1 MPGDS
6 FDTFDSVRDRLDEI
20 VEAVNAP
27 DITLDAALEL
37 YEEAVK
43 LGLAAC
49 DLSEEGAEELL
60 AQDGPADQ
68 GDAASAEGAAG
79 VAAAG
84 TPEGQE
90 TGVQGGTSA
99 ADDAPASAARSPQAG
114 ASSVE

>member
-20 VEAVNAP
+20 VKAVNAP
-27 DITLDAALEL
+27 DITLDAALAL

-60 AQDGPADQ
+60 AQDESAEAAGDADKAQ
-68 GDAASAEGAAG
+68 GDAA
-79 VAAAG
+79 AAAH
-84 TPEGQE
+84 EDAN
-90 TGVQGGTSA
+90 S
-99 ADDAPASAARSPQAG
+99 ADDAAASAPGAPQEG
-114 ASSVE
+114 ASVVE